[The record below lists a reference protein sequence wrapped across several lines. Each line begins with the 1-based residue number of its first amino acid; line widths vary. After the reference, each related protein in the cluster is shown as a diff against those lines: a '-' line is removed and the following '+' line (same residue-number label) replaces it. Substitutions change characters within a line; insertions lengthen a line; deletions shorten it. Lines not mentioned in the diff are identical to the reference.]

1 MTAMTETTVTDM
13 PALAATIDLS
23 AIAHNVRVVGERAG
37 APVIAVVKA
46 DGYGHGAV
54 PVARAAL
61 GAGAAE
67 IGVAHLTEALAL
79 RAAGIDA
86 HLTSWLHTPDT
97 DFAAGITAGVDLAL
111 SSRRQLAAVVAAAR
125 ATGITAIVTA
135 KVDTGMGRS
144 GIAPDEWAAT
154 AADLAAAQADGAIRV
169 RAMMCHLAFG
179 DQPDHPMNSQQGAA
193 LDAAA
198 ADLARLGV
206 VPDALHISNSPAAL
220 TRPDLSRDLVRPGL
234 ALYGGAPIPELG
246 DFGLIPAMTLTAEV
260 ALVKKIPAGHGISYG
275 HRWVAPQETTVAVLP
290 AGYAD
295 GIPRLLSGRF
305 EVSINGRRFPGI
317 GRICM
322 DQLVVDLGP
331 DGGGVR
337 EGDRAILFGAT
348 PGGEPAVPRAVEWAE
363 TIGTIDYE
371 IISGI
376 RGRAQRRYVGG
387 QTGEAAGEA
396 STGARG
402 GPS

>member
-1 MTAMTETTVTDM
+1 MTDS
-13 PALAATIDLS
+13 PALAATVDLS
-23 AIAHNVRVVGERAG
+23 AIAHNVRVVAERAG

-61 GAGAAE
+61 AAGAVE
-67 IGVAHLTEALAL
+67 LGVAHLTEALTL

-86 HLTSWLHTPDT
+86 HLTSWLHTPGT
-97 DFAAGITAGVDLAL
+97 DFAAGIAAGVDLAI
-111 SSRRQLAAVVAAAR
+111 SSPRQLAAVVAAAR
-125 ATGITAIVTA
+125 ETGTTAIVTA

-144 GIAPDEWAAT
+144 GIAPDEWAQT
-154 AADLAAAQADGAIRV
+154 AADLARAQAEGAITL

-179 DQPDHPMNSQQGAA
+179 DEPDHPMNSQQAA
-193 LDAAA
+193 GLDAAA

-206 VPDALHISNSPAAL
+206 VPEALHLSNSPAAL

-234 ALYGGAPIPELG
+234 ALYGCSPIPG
-246 DFGLIPAMTLTAEV
+246 MDFGLIPALTLSAEV
-260 ALVKKIPAGHGISYG
+260 ALVKKIPAGQGVSYG
-275 HRWVAPQETTVAVLP
+275 HSWITPRDTTIAVLP

-295 GIPRLLSGRF
+295 GVPRLISGRF
-305 EVSINGRRFPGI
+305 EVSINGRRFPGV

-322 DQLVVDLGP
+322 DQLVLDLGP
-331 DGGGVR
+331 DGGGVS
-337 EGDRAILFGAT
+337 EGDRAVLFGAT
-348 PGGEPAVPRAVEWAE
+348 PAGEPEVPKAVDWAE

-371 IISGI
+371 IVSGI

-387 QTGEAAGEA
+387 DT
-396 STGARG
+396 G
-402 GPS
+402 GPV

>member
-1 MTAMTETTVTDM
+1 MTTMTDS

-23 AIAHNVRVVGERAG
+23 AIAHNVRVVAERAD

-61 GAGAAE
+61 DAGAAE
-67 IGVAHLTEALAL
+67 LGVAHLTEALRL

-86 HLTSWLHTPDT
+86 HLTSWLHTPGT
-97 DFAAGITAGVDLAL
+97 DFAAGIAAGIDLAV
-111 SSRRQLAAVVAAAR
+111 SSPRQLAAVVAAAR
-125 ATGITAIVTA
+125 ETGTTAIVTA

-144 GIAPDEWAAT
+144 GVSPDEWAQT
-154 AADLAAAQADGAIRV
+154 AADLARAQAEGAIEL

-179 DQPDHPMNSQQGAA
+179 DEPDHPMNSQQAA
-193 LDAAA
+193 DLDAAA

-206 VPDALHISNSPAAL
+206 VPEALHLSNSPAAL

-234 ALYGGAPIPELG
+234 ALYGCSPIPAMG
-246 DFGLIPAMTLTAEV
+246 DFGLIPAMTLSAEV
-260 ALVKKIPAGHGISYG
+260 ALVKKIRAGQGVSYG
-275 HRWVAPQETTVAVLP
+275 HSWIAPHDTTVAVLP

-295 GIPRLLSGRF
+295 GVPRLISGRF
-305 EVSINGRRFPGI
+305 EVSINGRRFPGV

-322 DQLVVDLGP
+322 DQLVLDLGP
-331 DGGGVR
+331 DGGGVS

-348 PGGEPAVPRAVEWAE
+348 PAGEPAVPKAVDWAE

-371 IISGI
+371 IVSGI
-376 RGRAQRRYVGG
+376 RGRAQRRYIGG
-387 QTGEAAGEA
+387 DG
-396 STGARG
+396 G
-402 GPS
+402 GPA